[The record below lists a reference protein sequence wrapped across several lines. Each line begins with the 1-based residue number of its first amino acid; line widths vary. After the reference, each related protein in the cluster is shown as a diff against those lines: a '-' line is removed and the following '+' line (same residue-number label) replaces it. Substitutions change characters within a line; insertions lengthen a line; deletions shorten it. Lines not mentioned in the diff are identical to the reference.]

1 VLKKKSILTVAATA
15 VLLLGISIAGGG
27 TSPVFAA
34 TKKQNPQ
41 QIMRE
46 IGDKYKVGEVL
57 SDEDAELV
65 KKYAFQAPQK
75 GQTSGVTIYADAQP
89 DNWKVTGSA
98 SNSVFTGSL
107 SGSIYVG
114 LNLWENNFRGTLTTK
129 VTKGTPTSFKSSVQ
143 MEAYGL
149 VGAGGTKI
157 GKVADFVVTS
167 DWTASSNSSFTYTFD
182 QPFNASVAYYYVTP
196 KGAVKN
202 ASGTLEIV
210 GTGTKQ

>member
-1 VLKKKSILTVAATA
+1 
-15 VLLLGISIAGGG
+15 
-27 TSPVFAA
+27 
-34 TKKQNPQ
+34 
-41 QIMRE
+41 M
-46 IGDKYKVGEVL
+46 
-57 SDEDAELV
+57 
-65 KKYAFQAPQK
+65 
-75 GQTSGVTIYADAQP
+75 
-89 DNWKVTGSA
+89 
-98 SNSVFTGSL
+98 
-107 SGSIYVG
+107 
-114 LNLWENNFRGTLTTK
+114 
-129 VTKGTPTSFKSSVQ
+129 TKGTPTSFKSSVQ